1 MEPLRME
8 KIKAATERIT
18 VVLEALELNDAEI
31 EVLVRSAYEA
41 VLQQKDRNHTQNK
54 KPYLST
60 VISAIAVIVSMI
72 SIIVSMLK

>member
-18 VVLEALELNDAEI
+18 IVLEALELNDTEI
-31 EVLVRSAYEA
+31 EVLAKSAYEA

-54 KPYLST
+54 KPYLSAA
-60 VISAIAVIVSMI
+60 ISAVAVIISMI
-72 SIIVSMLK
+72 SIIASILK

>member
-31 EVLVRSAYEA
+31 EILARSAYEA
-41 VLQQKDRNHTQNK
+41 VLQQENRNHTQNK
-54 KPYLST
+54 KPYLPT
-60 VISAIAVIVSMI
+60 AIDAIAVIFSMI

>member
-18 VVLEALELNDAEI
+18 IVLEALELNDTEI
-31 EVLVRSAYEA
+31 EVLAKSAYEA

-54 KPYLST
+54 KLYLLT
-60 VISAIAVIVSMI
+60 AISAIAVIISMI
-72 SIIVSMLK
+72 SIIASILK